1 MNLIEKTAYIKGLA
15 DGLDL
20 DKTTK
25 EGKLI
30 AALLEVVDVMA
41 KRIETLEDAVDELN
55 EYIEEVDED
64 LGDVEEYLYDEEDE
78 YECDG
83 NCDECDECETCDEC
97 DCCDGCDCEDDEYYE
112 IECPSCGEIIYF
124 DDDIDPEDLTCPACH
139 EKIACLVDEDD
150 LSLVEGEDK

>member
-1 MNLIEKTAYIKGLA
+1 MNILEKSAYIKGLA
-15 DGLDL
+15 DGLDY

-30 AALLEVVDVMA
+30 AALLDIVDVMA

-55 EYIEEVDED
+55 EYIEEIDED
-64 LGDVEEYLYDEEDE
+64 LGEVEEYLCEDDDDYD

-83 NCDECDECETCDEC
+83 NCEECDECEDCDEC
-97 DCCDGCDCEDDEYYE
+97 DCCDECDDEEYYE
-112 IECPSCGEIIYF
+112 IECPSCGEVIYF
-124 DDDIDPEDLTCPACH
+124 DEDIDPENLVCPACH

-150 LSLVEGEDK
+150 LKLIDGEDK

>member
-150 LSLVEGEDK
+150 LSLVDGEDK

>member
-1 MNLIEKTAYIKGLA
+1 MNLIEKSAYIKGLA
-15 DGLDL
+15 DGLEL

-30 AALLEVVDVMA
+30 AALLDIVDVMA
-41 KRIETLEDAVDELN
+41 KRIETLEDAVDELG

-97 DCCDGCDCEDDEYYE
+97 DCCDECDFEDEEYYE
-112 IECPSCGEIIYF
+112 IECPACGEIIYF
-124 DDDIDPEDLTCPACH
+124 DDDIDPENLTCPACH

-150 LSLVEGEDK
+150 LKIVDG

>member
-1 MNLIEKTAYIKGLA
+1 MLMAKTSSSIPRALQVLDSQPAVRDFLA
-15 DGLDL
+15 
-20 DKTTK
+20 
-25 EGKLI
+25 
-30 AALLEVVDVMA
+30 AALREGRVSHA
-41 KRIETLEDAVDELN
+41 
-55 EYIEEVDED
+55 
-64 LGDVEEYLYDEEDE
+64 YLFVGAPGSGKTEAALALA
-78 YECDG
+78 ECLVCPQGGDG